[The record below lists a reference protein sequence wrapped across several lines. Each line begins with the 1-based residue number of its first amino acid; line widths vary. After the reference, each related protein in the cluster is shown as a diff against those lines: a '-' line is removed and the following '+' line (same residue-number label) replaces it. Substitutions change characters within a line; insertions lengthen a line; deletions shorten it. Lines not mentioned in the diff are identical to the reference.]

1 MSYQTDFINQVKEG
15 ARNGWGKYKIL
26 PSISIAQAILE
37 SNWGRSELAEKANN
51 LFGIKGDHNGES
63 YTVATKEFVD
73 GKFITVEAAFR
84 KYPSWNESIEDHGQF
99 FTSTNWRKDNYK
111 KVVGETNYRTAALE
125 LSKSGYATDPN
136 YAKKLTD
143 LIEAHNL
150 TEYDAGIA
158 EGKTGGRIVVD
169 PGHGGTD
176 PGASG
181 NGLTE
186 KVWNLEVSKIIADK
200 LDELGHFVKLTRV
213 GDETVGLSQRA
224 KIANDW
230 NADVFLSVHFNAFN
244 GTANGWEDFIY
255 NQLGSNSKAPELQ
268 NTVHAEILPVLSKYG
283 LGNRGKK
290 RANFAVVR
298 ETKMAALLI
307 EAGFADN
314 YNDAQVLKQAQYKE
328 DLATAI
334 ANGIHKFLGSSNT
347 LKPKPV
353 KEQPPKTTAPTG
365 STYVVKSGDTLS
377 AIAQRFNL
385 TVDNLAAWNNIE
397 NRNLIRPGQALT
409 IKEGTT
415 NYTVRSGDT
424 LSEIAKRFNTSVD
437 ALVSLNGIRN
447 PDIIQVGQQIKVNGT
462 ATVPAPPK
470 QTQQKTY
477 RVKAG
482 DTLSEIAQRFGT
494 TTNQLASRNG
504 IANANLIRV
513 GQVLSI
519 GGATSQPAARTYT
532 VKSGDT
538 LSEIAQRL
546 GTTTKQLQTKNNI
559 KNANLINV
567 GQKLKY

>member
-1 MSYQTDFINQVKEG
+1 MSHKNSFINQVKEG
-15 ARNGWGKYKIL
+15 ARNGWEKYKIL

-37 SNWGRSELAEKANN
+37 SNWGRSELATKANN
-51 LFGIKGDHNGES
+51 LFGIKGDHNGAS

-73 GKFITVEAAFR
+73 GKFITVDAAFR

-111 KVVGETNYRTAALE
+111 KVVGETDYRTAAGE
-125 LSKSGYATDPN
+125 LSNSGYATDPN
-136 YAKKLTD
+136 YSKKLTD

-158 EGKTGGRIVVD
+158 KGKTGGRIVVD

-224 KIANDW
+224 RIANSW
-230 NADVFLSVHFNAFN
+230 NADVFLSVHFNAYN
-244 GTANGWEDFIY
+244 GIANGWEDFIY
-255 NQLGSNSKAPELQ
+255 NQLGSHSKAPELQ

-307 EAGFADN
+307 EGGFADN

-347 LKPKPV
+347 LKPKPI

-365 STYVVKSGDTLS
+365 STYVVK
-377 AIAQRFNL
+377 
-385 TVDNLAAWNNIE
+385 
-397 NRNLIRPGQALT
+397 
-409 IKEGTT
+409 
-415 NYTVRSGDT
+415 SGDT

-462 ATVPAPPK
+462 GTVPTPPK

-477 RVKAG
+477 RVKSG